1 MSSNCLICF
10 PRHVG
15 VWFWGGLFFKVL
27 TFIWRLLPAWNSLDP
42 KLSFRHQPWSQCRMD
57 GYELLVRA
65 IRKREEAQRNNMRTE
80 RGDSITD
87 FTGIKM
93 IITVYYEQLYAN
105 RFYNFDEMDKFLG
118 NVQVGEIFELGL
130 QWAKPL
136 KCQTHRALLG
146 SDSAPQWHLTLLSAP
161 PQHLPLLA
169 PFKPLS
175 LSSLVLNLQYP
186 LVSLPALFLST
197 FVWTKYKWGFSYH
210 LYADGAQICSPN
222 CFAKLWMG

>member
-1 MSSNCLICF
+1 
-10 PRHVG
+10 
-15 VWFWGGLFFKVL
+15 
-27 TFIWRLLPAWNSLDP
+27 
-42 KLSFRHQPWSQCRMD
+42 MD

-130 QWAKPL
+130 Q
-136 KCQTHRALLG
+136 
-146 SDSAPQWHLTLLSAP
+146 
-161 PQHLPLLA
+161 
-169 PFKPLS
+169 
-175 LSSLVLNLQYP
+175 
-186 LVSLPALFLST
+186 
-197 FVWTKYKWGFSYH
+197 
-210 LYADGAQICSPN
+210 
-222 CFAKLWMG
+222 